1 MPDFHASAEDIQV
14 DGSVLKARL
23 IDVEGESH
31 DAEIDL
37 NNILGNDDGSFAWG
51 GGGKSSLP
59 YFGNRVQYTYP
70 YS

>member
-23 IDVEGESH
+23 VDVEGESH

-37 NNILGNDDGSFAWG
+37 NNVLGNNDGSFAWG
-51 GGGKSSLP
+51 GGG
-59 YFGNRVQYTYP
+59 NDVD
-70 YS
+70 